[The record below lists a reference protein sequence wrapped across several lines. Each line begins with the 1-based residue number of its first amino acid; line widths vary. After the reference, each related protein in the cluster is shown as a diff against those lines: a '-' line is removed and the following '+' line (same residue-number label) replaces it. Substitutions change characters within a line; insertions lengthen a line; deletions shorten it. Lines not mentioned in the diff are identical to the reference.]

1 MTETGPV
8 DLIILSFPGD
18 QPPAGFLKAL
28 EDLEQRRDVR
38 ILDAFVVTKD
48 AQGAVER
55 TELVDIADLRDI
67 AADIVA
73 RQAIGLMGVQDA
85 DEIAEVME
93 PGSTVLALLVENV
106 WAREAA
112 AEARRGGGRML
123 ATVRIPYEQIVAAE
137 ADLAGAAAG
146 SQS

>member
-1 MTETGPV
+1 MTDIGPV

-28 EDLEQRRDVR
+28 QDVEQRQDVR

-48 AQGAVER
+48 AQGTVER
-55 TELVDIADLRDI
+55 TELMDIADLRDI

-73 RQAIGLMGVQDA
+73 RRAIGLMGVQDA

-93 PGSTVLALLVENV
+93 AGSTVLALLVENV
-106 WAREAA
+106 WARQAA
-112 AEARRGGGRML
+112 VEVRRAGGRLL

-137 ADLAGAAAG
+137 ADLADVAA
-146 SQS
+146 SRQP